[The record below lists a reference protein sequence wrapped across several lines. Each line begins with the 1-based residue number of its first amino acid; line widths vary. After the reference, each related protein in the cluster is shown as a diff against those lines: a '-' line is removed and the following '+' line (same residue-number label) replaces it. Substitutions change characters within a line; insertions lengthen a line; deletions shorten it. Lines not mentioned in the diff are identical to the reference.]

1 MDPDPPLRP
10 GARGEQVTGMP
21 HLDGA
26 TTSPPGASSASASAS
41 PPTRRA
47 AGPSDRSHA
56 LVTVVEPPPDAPSTG
71 AHLIGPPAADT
82 EDPILRRISR
92 ASATSVPAS
101 SGHHACVVCGQ
112 GVYTFEA
119 CSFDGML
126 YHRKCFKCVEC
137 KKPLS
142 LMQAVSFN
150 GDIYCPKHNPS
161 VPTAGA
167 PTKRSFLSRTLRR
180 PMSILTNSGTFMDKV
195 KNLDG
200 TEPILAEEG
209 GSKASSPMA
218 TSPISTSGS
227 SSLTR
232 VVSMRNRGHSAPANS
247 SSSSLRPLRLT
258 AAALGSVESEAL
270 PEQEAGEARVQPLL
284 SPKTQESGAETGSD
298 TNADPPS
305 AKSWGKSSTADS
317 RTAEP
322 PVDEPREW
330 ISDEDVSLDAIVDA
344 YTSSPTVRSRLGTG
358 SGTSTAPGTTT
369 ANSRS
374 YDFASTDAFDLL
386 LHSSASAG
394 SHASSSRSQ
403 RAGVPASA
411 SAPISRLD
419 VVSKSCD
426 ALAASSNSGGSST
439 SPGAPLTH
447 AKLHASEPLMHLTP
461 PSPTQAFGMGTLGR
475 GTIGR
480 DTLRARGT
488 TESQDVPAYPSS
500 SVVPAYPSS
509 SVVPPLVAERDGYTI
524 EALPSVHHVSPFPPS
539 PIAPVMEV
547 PEPAPA
553 CVTIARG
560 RGAAMMLARTSAP
573 SSPVTAP
580 LDPAESGG
588 SPVSMTAS
596 LKSGTVFRPRGA
608 NPWLV
613 DSTKYDTFVPLAYA
627 DYRVPG
633 ASELTVLEHVD
644 VASMYYRSH
653 FASLAHNNY
662 VAMIDGDA
670 AVAAAGTD
678 DAVLTGPLVFSI
690 RRDEHQG
697 IYRMIVRTVDRDFR
711 IEVPMAETKSRVRRR
726 KELIKYVYPRFPM
739 NKLIK
744 VRSPRVVQDLVK
756 LDELQLCF
764 HVKVGVVY
772 MRHGQTTE
780 EQVFGNETHSPAFES
795 FLWVLGRRVALAGF
809 EGFDGGLDT
818 KHNHQ
823 GTHSFYARARAFKIM
838 AHVSTL
844 LPYSDRDVQQIARK
858 SLIGNDIVCIV
869 FNDRTANQGED
880 TAPAF
885 DPRMIRSQYLTVY
898 IIVEPC
904 ILAGVA
910 GYRVAVTSQADVPA
924 FGPPLPPDAFFADT
938 VQLQHFLWAK
948 VINAEC
954 AAIKAAKFQKLH
966 ARTRRMLLDD
976 VTQFYIKT
984 QGEGKPAH
992 SSANADADAAAAA
1005 AGTGAGGSGD
1015 DHDLLAPGT
1024 KPAKARSDFDLFKR
1038 SARRKSGPVV
1048 MPTATS
1054 LAADEHLG
1062 PTPPASTSS
1071 SSSQQPT
1078 QPPALS
1084 PVQRMFDFTSRR
1096 GTDKPAAAA
1105 EQAADP
1111 PAEQPTVGSPPRT
1124 HKSRTG
1130 GFLAAMGMKRKGNL
1144 GTATSMTMLATA
1156 AGASA
1161 DDEDVPL
1168 P

>member
-10 GARGEQVTGMP
+10 SAHGEQVAGMP
-21 HLDGA
+21 RPDSA
-26 TTSPPGASSASASAS
+26 TAPPGASSASAS

-47 AGPSDRSHA
+47 AGPSDQSHA
-56 LVTVVEPPPDAPSTG
+56 PVTVVEPPSDPPTAV
-71 AHLIGPPAADT
+71 HLHGLPAADT
-82 EDPILRRISR
+82 EDPVLRCMSR
-92 ASATSVPAS
+92 ASAVSVPPS

-161 VPTAGA
+161 VTTAGA
-167 PTKRSFLSRTLRR
+167 PSKRSFLSRTLRR

-200 TEPILAEEG
+200 TEPILAEEA
-209 GSKASSPMA
+209 GSKASSPLA
-218 TSPISTSGS
+218 TSPVSTSGS

-232 VVSMRNRGHSAPANS
+232 VVSMRNRNHSAPANS
-247 SSSSLRPLRLT
+247 LPSSLRPLQVTT
-258 AAALGSVESEAL
+258 AAPGSFESEAL
-270 PEQEAGEARVQPLL
+270 PEQELGDARVHPLL
-284 SPKTQESGAETGSD
+284 SPKAHESGVETGS
-298 TNADPPS
+298 DPPS
-305 AKSWGKSSTADS
+305 AKSWGKISTADS
-317 RTAEP
+317 PTAEP

-358 SGTSTAPGTTT
+358 SGTSTAHGTK

-386 LHSSASAG
+386 LHSSASGG

-411 SAPISRLD
+411 PISTLD

-426 ALAASSNSGGSST
+426 ALAASPGGTGT
-439 SPGAPLTH
+439 SAGALTH
-447 AKLHASEPLMHLTP
+447 TKLHASEPLMHVHLTP
-461 PSPTQAFGMGTLGR
+461 PSPTQMFGMGALGR
-475 GTIGR
+475 GTIGSGALGNE
-480 DTLRARGT
+480 TSRARGT
-488 TESQDVPAYPSS
+488 TYLQD
-500 SVVPAYPSS
+500 VPAYPSS

-524 EALPSVHHVSPFPPS
+524 EALPPSSHASPLPPS
-539 PIAPVMEV
+539 PMAPVIEV
-547 PEPAPA
+547 PESAPGPAY
-553 CVTIARG
+553 VTNARG
-560 RGAAMMLARTSAP
+560 RGAAMTLARTSAP

-580 LDPAESGG
+580 LDAAESGG
-588 SPVSMTAS
+588 SPVSISAS

-627 DYRVPG
+627 DYRAPG
-633 ASELTVLEHVD
+633 MSELTVLEHVD

-764 HVKVGVVY
+764 HVKVGVIY

-823 GTHSFYARARAFKIM
+823 GTHSFYARARAFEIM

-869 FNDRTANQGED
+869 FNDRTADQAAD
-880 TAPAF
+880 AAPAF

-910 GYRVAVTSQADVPA
+910 GYRVAVAAQANVPS

-938 VQLQHFLWAK
+938 IQLRHFLWAK

-992 SSANADADAAAAA
+992 AAADAAPAAS
-1005 AGTGAGGSGD
+1005 AGAGD
-1015 DHDLLAPGT
+1015 DHDLLAPGA

-1038 SARRKSGPVV
+1038 SARRKSGPVAI
-1048 MPTATS
+1048 PTANS

-1062 PTPPASTSS
+1062 SSPPASTSS
-1071 SSSQQPT
+1071 QPQQP

-1105 EQAADP
+1105 EQVADT
-1111 PAEQPTVGSPPRT
+1111 PAEHSTVGSPPRT

-1156 AGASA
+1156 PAASA

>member
-10 GARGEQVTGMP
+10 GARGEQVAAMP
-21 HLDGA
+21 RPDGA
-26 TTSPPGASSASASAS
+26 TSPLVVSSASASSS
-41 PPTRRA
+41 PLTRRA
-47 AGPSDRSHA
+47 AGPSDHPHHA
-56 LVTVVEPPPDAPSTG
+56 PVTDVEPPSDAPSAALLHG
-71 AHLIGPPAADT
+71 SPAADT
-82 EDPILRRISR
+82 EDLVLRRMSR
-92 ASATSVPAS
+92 ASAASVPTS

-200 TEPILAEEG
+200 AEPILAEEG
-209 GSKASSPMA
+209 SSKASSPTA
-218 TSPISTSGS
+218 GSPISTSNA

-232 VVSMRNRGHSAPANS
+232 AVSMRNRNHSAPANS
-247 SSSSLRPLRLT
+247 PPSLLRPLRLA
-258 AAALGSVESEAL
+258 AAALGSAESEEL
-270 PEQEAGEARVQPLL
+270 PEHKLGEARAQPLL
-284 SPKTQESGAETGSD
+284 SPKVQESGAETSSD

-305 AKSWGKSSTADS
+305 ARSWGKSSTVDS

-322 PVDEPREW
+322 AGNEPRDW

-358 SGTSTAPGTTT
+358 SGASTAHGTTT

-386 LHSSASAG
+386 LNSSG
-394 SHASSSRSQ
+394 SQASSSRSA

-411 SAPISRLD
+411 SAPISTLD

-426 ALAASSNSGGSST
+426 ALGGSSDSGGGMGT

-447 AKLHASEPLMHLTP
+447 TKLHASEPLMHMHLTP
-461 PSPTQAFGMGTLGR
+461 PSPPQAFGMGTLGR
-475 GTIGR
+475 GTLGR
-480 DTLRARGT
+480 GTLGNEPLKPRGT
-488 TESQDVPAYPSS
+488 TDLQDVPAYPS
-500 SVVPAYPSS
+500 AA
-509 SVVPPLVAERDGYTI
+509 VVPPLVAERDGYTI
-524 EALPSVHHVSPFPPS
+524 EALPHSQRASPLPPS
-539 PIAPVMEV
+539 PMAAVMEV

-553 CVTIARG
+553 PSSVTMARG
-560 RGAAMMLARTSAP
+560 RAALTFARTSAP

-580 LDPAESGG
+580 LDAAESGG

-596 LKSGTVFRPRGA
+596 LKSGTTFRARGA

-653 FASLAHNNY
+653 FASLTHNNY

-670 AVAAAGTD
+670 AVAAAGID
-678 DAVLTGPLVFSI
+678 DTVLTGPLVFSI

-697 IYRMIVRTVDRDFR
+697 IYRMIVRTADRDFR
-711 IEVPMAETKSRVRRR
+711 LEVPMAETKSRVRRR

-809 EGFDGGLDT
+809 DGFDGGLDT

-823 GTHSFYARARAFKIM
+823 GTHSFYARARAFEIM
-838 AHVSTL
+838 AHVSTM

-869 FNDRTANQGED
+869 FNDRTFNQAND
-880 TAPAF
+880 AAPAF

-924 FGPPLPPDAFFADT
+924 FGPPLPPDAFFADP
-938 VQLQHFLWAK
+938 VQLRHFLWAK
-948 VINAEC
+948 VINAES

-992 SSANADADAAAAA
+992 SSAAADAATAAS
-1005 AGTGAGGSGD
+1005 AGSCATSD
-1015 DHDLLAPGT
+1015 DHDLLPPGA

-1048 MPTATS
+1048 MPSATS

-1062 PTPPASTSS
+1062 PAPPPSASPSS
-1071 SSSQQPT
+1071 HPQA
-1078 QPPALS
+1078 PALS

-1096 GTDKPAAAA
+1096 NNDKPGAA
-1105 EQAADP
+1105 EQVTDP
-1111 PAEQPTVGSPPRT
+1111 PTAEQLTVGSPPRT

-1156 AGASA
+1156 AAASA